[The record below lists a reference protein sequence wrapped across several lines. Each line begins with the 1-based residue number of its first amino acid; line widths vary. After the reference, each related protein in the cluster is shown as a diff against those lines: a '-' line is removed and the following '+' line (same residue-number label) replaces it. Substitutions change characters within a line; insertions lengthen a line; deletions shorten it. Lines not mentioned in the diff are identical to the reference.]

1 MPRTRTDIQL
11 EAAAHLLANIANKLP
26 AAIAVLRREL
36 DVVDGYASATMQP
49 KVSAAAELTSVE
61 RAADLR
67 LMMSGDLDDL
77 REMANAIAEMVGTLN
92 RQTDR
97 ALGLRAP
104 TAADVA
110 RCRDALHGRDGAVEW
125 GDPTCEEIPVK
136 AGLCTACYHREYRWR
151 RGNDLGP
158 RDTADAA

>member
-1 MPRTRTDIQL
+1 MPRPRTDPQL
-11 EAAAHLLANIANKLP
+11 EAAALLLANLAGKVPI
-26 AAIAVLRREL
+26 AIASLRREL

-49 KVSAAAELTSVE
+49 RVHATAELTSVE

-67 LMMSGDLDDL
+67 WSMSGDLDDM
-77 REMANAIAEMVGTLN
+77 REMCLAIAEMIGSLN
-92 RQTDR
+92 RQADR

-136 AGLCTACYHREYRWR
+136 AQLCGACYQRERRWR
-151 RGNDLGP
+151 IANDLGD
-158 RDTADAA
+158 RETAPAA